1 MSPIQ
6 KIHSTAFFLLLL
18 FYFFFKGGWGA
29 WDKAQAETKDKIC
42 LQIAALKC

>member
-18 FYFFFKGGWGA
+18 FYFFFKGDWGDMGQGSGR
-29 WDKAQAETKDKIC
+29 DKRQDLSSNSST
-42 LQIAALKC
+42 